1 MQAYSFLAH
10 QSFQTGLAMYPL
22 YPKLHAV
29 HEIGHEMRWQ
39 ERSCQF
45 VFNPATTSCSI
56 DEDMVGRTA
65 FLSRHVSPRQIIR
78 RTLQRYVCHIQILW
92 ARLWWRKNQR
102 SGARVSWTQ
111 GMGKVWASVR
121 MWKKYYKLWWWYWL
135 WLKTVYVFSNH
146 QITVATCNILSTK
159 ILIYWYIFKMWHTSW
174 GRELAFKVMLGR
186 DYTYRAVISSR
197 TTQKITINNMDKNR
211 FPGGAPGI
219 YIYYIIC
226 I

>member
-1 MQAYSFLAH
+1 MVNVLFLLALHIYSFLHFEAFGTEQLNSFIRGIYSNDVFIPSSTSKELCDCLYNWMQAYSFLAH

-29 HEIGHEMRWQ
+29 HKIGHEMRWQ

-92 ARLWWRKNQR
+92 ARL
-102 SGARVSWTQ
+102 
-111 GMGKVWASVR
+111 
-121 MWKKYYKLWWWYWL
+121 
-135 WLKTVYVFSNH
+135 
-146 QITVATCNILSTK
+146 
-159 ILIYWYIFKMWHTSW
+159 
-174 GRELAFKVMLGR
+174 
-186 DYTYRAVISSR
+186 
-197 TTQKITINNMDKNR
+197 
-211 FPGGAPGI
+211 
-219 YIYYIIC
+219 
-226 I
+226 